1 MRRVAGRTIVVVEDE
16 RAIADALAARL
27 RAEGFT
33 VETAADGPSGVE
45 VCRRLRPDVVVLDV
59 MLPGFD
65 GLEVCRRIQAE
76 PGWSGMVLMLTAR
89 DAETDVVVG
98 LGVGADDYVT
108 KPFSARELVAR
119 VKALVRR
126 MERAATTSG
135 EARIVA
141 GELEVDPAGRR
152 VRVAGDEIHL
162 TPTEFDLLLHLA
174 RAPGIVFSRER
185 LLTEVWGYADGSGER
200 TVDTHVAGLRRKV
213 GAEWIRTAHGV
224 GYAFEGG

>member
-1 MRRVAGRTIVVVEDE
+1 MPARTIAVIEDE
-16 RAIADALAARL
+16 QAIAESIAARL
-27 RAEGFT
+27 KAEGFV

-45 VCRRLRPDVVVLDV
+45 LCRRLRPDVVVLDV

-76 PGWSGMVLMLTAR
+76 PGWAGLVLMLTAR
-89 DAETDVVVG
+89 DDEADVVVG

-108 KPFSARELVAR
+108 KPFSARVLLAR

-126 MERAATTSG
+126 LERMSAVSE

-141 GELEVDPAGRR
+141 GDLEVDPARRR
-152 VRVAGDEIHL
+152 VRVGAEEIHL

-213 GAEWIRTAHGV
+213 GSEWIRTAHGV